1 SSHPEMPWGLPT
13 WPSVSAGPVS
23 APGMAGSGRGSGVGS
38 RLLAVLAH
46 QVTDALGLL
55 CALRH
60 PVIDAF
66 EVQPQLRLGLAGL
79 GIEETHLLQALAALA
94 LAMVGHHHVEIGIVA
109 RTAPCQTNGH
119 HARVLASY
127 LLGLPKRAR
136 DSTQIKG
143 L

>member
-1 SSHPEMPWGLPT
+1 MPCGLPT
-13 WPSVSAGPVS
+13 WPSFSAGPVS

-38 RLLAVLAH
+38 QLLAVLAH

-94 LAMVGHHHVEIGIVA
+94 LSMVGHHHVVIVIVA
-109 RTAPCQTNGH
+109 LTAPLLTNGH
-119 HARVLASY
+119 THHVLVS
-127 LLGLPKRAR
+127 
-136 DSTQIKG
+136 
-143 L
+143 